1 MRILTFTQA
10 GKLDG
15 LGHLKRSRII
25 KDMIDKDFNLI
36 NYLYVLLDSYDN
48 IFFNNFNERSIGNNF
63 DEIVA
68 LIHTLKPTLIIID
81 LNYKNLNFRIK
92 DLIVFIKKLNIKIL
106 AIDGL
111 IDFLEYIDLIFFPSF
126 FPSVMNNYLSID
138 KIVSGWD
145 CYLLDEKFFK
155 PKRWEDGNNLLVMT
169 GGSDVLNL
177 NKIWP
182 KYINEKLSKDMNIH
196 WIVGP
201 YAQKPDF
208 NFKKNMNFIT
218 YFNPSNIYDIC
229 KKINYAITLYGVS
242 FFELI
247 AQGIPTVVLPLNLN
261 RDKDELHYLS
271 KNKIAITAENYCDAT
286 DKFSVLKSNNNLS
299 RILNKKCNH
308 LISDPGI
315 KRLKLEIKKLL
326 DLE

>member
-10 GKLDG
+10 GKFDG

-25 KDMIDKDFNLI
+25 KVMIDKDLHLK
-36 NYLYVLLDSYDN
+36 NYLYVLTDEHDN
-48 IFFNNFNERSIGNNF
+48 IFLNNFKEKTIGNNF
-63 DEIVA
+63 EEIVEVVNSV
-68 LIHTLKPTLIIID
+68 KPNLIIID

-92 DLIVFIKKLNIKIL
+92 DLIIFFKKLNIKIL

-111 IDFLEYIDLIFFPSF
+111 IDFLDYIDLIFLPSF

-138 KIVSGWD
+138 KVISGWD
-145 CYLLDEKFFK
+145 CYLIDEKFFK
-155 PKRWEDGNNLLVMT
+155 SNKWEDGNNLLVMT

-182 KYINEKLSKDMNIH
+182 KYINDKLSKEMNIH

-201 YAQKPDF
+201 YSQKPDF
-208 NFKKNMNFIT
+208 NFKKNMNFTT

-247 AQGIPTVVLPLNLN
+247 AQGIPTVVFPLDYK

-286 DKFSVLKSNNNLS
+286 DKFSALKLNNNLS
-299 RILNKKCNH
+299 RNLNEKCNQ
-308 LISDPGI
+308 LISDPGV
-315 KRLKLEIKKLL
+315 KRLKFEIEKLL
-326 DLE
+326 DLN